1 MRESIALADGCKVG
15 GRLGRGDARGGSVIP
30 GGSSFKQPR
39 RLLYFLFQIRFGRGT
54 HVFRTRV
61 CCDTS
66 ISAASV
72 SIEDRSCS
80 NRGGGGG
87 EGIVYRFSQCQRKVE
102 KRGCL
107 KTRTRTR
114 TTIEEMGSPRRLL
127 LRKRGL
133 TTRLFLLQPRNGLI

>member
-80 NRGGGGG
+80 NRGGERGSCIAFHNVSGGTT
-87 EGIVYRFSQCQRKVE
+87 EGGKA
-102 KRGCL
+102 
-107 KTRTRTR
+107 
-114 TTIEEMGSPRRLL
+114 RLL
-127 LRKRGL
+127 ENKNKNKNNDR
-133 TTRLFLLQPRNGLI
+133 RNGIPSTFTST